1 MSEGAR
7 MSRAVGVVP
16 TDGRGS
22 LPFALL
28 HGESLVAMAAWSVG
42 DAEIQLLDFDSP
54 WSAVVTAEL
63 PLLVHDPLCP
73 GTPASFLVAAVERA
87 VRDDVVVVGST
98 DSIDEARNRSEPATV
113 ASPVVLPVSVIG
125 RIDGWPSLD
134 DLPGWV
140 AHLSER
146 FDVVF
151 VETPSAAR
159 RVSDESDVRLLD
171 ASLKT
176 AHDRES

>member
-1 MSEGAR
+1 

-28 HGESLVAMAAWSVG
+28 HGESLVAMSAWSVG
-42 DAEIQLLDFDSP
+42 DAEVRLLDFDTP
-54 WSAVVTAEL
+54 WSAVVAAEL

-73 GTPASFLVAAVERA
+73 GTPASFLVEAVERA
-87 VRDDVVVVGST
+87 VRDDVVVVGYTGPADST
-98 DSIDEARNRSEPATV
+98 DEDHDRSGPEAV

-125 RIDGWPSLD
+125 RLDSWPSLD
-134 DLPGWV
+134 DLGGWV
-140 AHLSER
+140 AHLREQ
-146 FDVVF
+146 FEVVF
-151 VETPSAAR
+151 VEAPAAAR

-176 AHDRES
+176 ARDTQVR

>member
-1 MSEGAR
+1 

-28 HGESLVAMAAWSVG
+28 HGESLVAMSAWSVG
-42 DAEIQLLDFDSP
+42 DAEVRLLDFDTP
-54 WSAVVTAEL
+54 WSAVVAAEL

-73 GTPASFLVAAVERA
+73 GTPASFLVEAVERA
-87 VRDDVVVVGST
+87 ARDDVVVVGST
-98 DSIDEARNRSEPATV
+98 DSSDGPDDRSGPRAV

-134 DLPGWV
+134 DLRGWV
-140 AHLSER
+140 ADLREQ
-146 FDVVF
+146 FEVVF
-151 VETPSAAR
+151 VEAPAAAR

-171 ASLKT
+171 ASLRT
-176 AHDRES
+176 ARDTQS